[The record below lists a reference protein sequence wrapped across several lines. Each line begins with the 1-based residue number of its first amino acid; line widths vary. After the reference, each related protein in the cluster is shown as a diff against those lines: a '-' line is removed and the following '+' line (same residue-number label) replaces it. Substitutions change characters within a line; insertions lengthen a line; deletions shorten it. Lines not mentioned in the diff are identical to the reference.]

1 MYLVLLIGCDDTDAF
16 GEARARAEDFLDAH
30 PRGTAIVQASVD
42 TPTVIGVVGT
52 RWQGADLAAWL
63 APCGQPAEL
72 AADAEIALEPGKSPW
87 EVRGE
92 SLPTCVSER
101 LAAFPFEEPSRRG
114 ERDLVLVRWRP
125 DEVTEP
131 VAFAAV
137 AGEGAEAHPHGLW
150 SQAPPYWRVS
160 LDGEP
165 LYNRSFERT
174 DGGGLLLSP
183 TRATRF
189 VEGPLD
195 DAETW
200 ARQLTCPAE
209 ALGLVRVALEFTGG
223 DLYLPSAIPP
233 NECVEERAREN
244 ARWMRDRTL
253 GTTVLR
259 DAAHA
264 MVVIDVPVGPW

>member
-87 EVRGE
+87 EVRGDA
-92 SLPTCVSER
+92 LPTCVSER

-131 VAFAAV
+131 VAWSRGAD
-137 AGEGAEAHPHGLW
+137 GGAEAHPRGLW

-165 LYNRSFERT
+165 LWNRDFEIAS
-174 DGGGLLLSP
+174 GGGLLLP
-183 TRATRF
+183 PPRATRF
-189 VEGPLD
+189 DEGPLD

-200 ARQLTCPAE
+200 ARQFTCPAA
-209 ALGLVRVALEFTGG
+209 ALGLVRVALGFSDGG
-223 DLYLPSAIPP
+223 LKMQVIVPP
-233 NECVEERAREN
+233 NECVSEKVREN
-244 ARWMRDRTL
+244 RRWMRDRSL